1 MKNHPPL
8 LPFTTQTIPHT
19 IMNFSTDEY
28 ESVGERGAYRNAVL
42 ADEAERDRVSSP
54 RVTTI
59 IPSSPVH
66 IATPPP
72 VIIPSA
78 DMIREAPDASFM
90 TMLESLAS
98 TATRVEMVEE
108 SINYHCKEEVVE
120 DDDPG
125 LPYFPNN
132 PASLRFYPLYIPR
145 NDQTDEKVVAPY
157 IYYRNH
163 SQEVV
168 GCMKRDAPPYAAPV
182 YIHTPN
188 PVQLPIPLTNT
199 QISQF
204 ACDDPRAYAIDEV
217 LWRLE
222 DPRIDTEVSRLRE
235 KLRLQEQI
243 QHQLDDIR
251 RQERQ
256 LVGAQFD
263 VEQTI
268 DAIRDRMER
277 ACLYQTLADAYAR
290 MVVRPS
296 PSPSDRPLGLRA
308 RGPLEM
314 PQLHDEPRRRGCWEC
329 GSTSHRRK
337 QCPERRRPPRQ
348 CTYCQSYSHRS
359 PQCLFKRLAIPPPR
373 QRMVTEALAHETH
386 TPTWCGK
393 CLRTNPGHDEVDCP
407 MRELCRNCGKRGNLY
422 FLRTHRCD
430 DTHEQLM
437 HGEEE
442 EGDPELYGDG
452 ES

>member
-1 MKNHPPL
+1 
-8 LPFTTQTIPHT
+8 
-19 IMNFSTDEY
+19 MNFSIDEY
-28 ESVGERGAYRNAVL
+28 ESVGEHGAYRNAVL
-42 ADEAERDRVSSP
+42 AAEAERDRISSP

-59 IPSSPVH
+59 IPTSPVP

-72 VIIPSA
+72 VLIPSA
-78 DMIREAPDASFM
+78 DMIREAPDASFV
-90 TMLESLAS
+90 TMLESLTSA
-98 TATRVEMVEE
+98 ATRVEEVEE
-108 SINYHCKEEVVE
+108 PIDYHREAEVVE

-125 LPYFPNN
+125 LPYFPNK

-145 NDQTDEKVVAPY
+145 DDHTDERVVAPY
-157 IYYRNH
+157 IYYRNQ

-168 GCMKRDAPPYAAPV
+168 GCMKRGTPPYAAPV

-199 QISQF
+199 QIRQF
-204 ACDDPRAYAIDEV
+204 ARDDPRAYAIDKV
-217 LWRLE
+217 LRRLE
-222 DPRIDTEVSRLRE
+222 DPRIDAEVSRLRD
-235 KLRLQEQI
+235 KLQLQDKI

-251 RQERQ
+251 RQERR

-277 ACLYQTLADAYAR
+277 ARLYQTLADAYAR
-290 MVVRPS
+290 MVVRPT
-296 PSPSDRPLGLRA
+296 PSPSDRPLNLRM

-314 PQLHDEPRRRGCWEC
+314 PQLHNEPRGRGCWEC
-329 GSTSHRRK
+329 GSLTHRRK
-337 QCPERRRPPRQ
+337 KCPERKRPPQQ

-393 CLRTNPGHDEVDCP
+393 CLRNNPGHEEVDCP
-407 MRELCRNCGKRGNLY
+407 TRELCRNCGKRENLF
-422 FLRTHRCD
+422 FLRTHKCRD
-430 DTHEQLM
+430 DHDQLM
-437 HGEEE
+437 YGEGE

>member
-1 MKNHPPL
+1 
-8 LPFTTQTIPHT
+8 
-19 IMNFSTDEY
+19 MNFSTDEY
-28 ESVGERGAYRNAVL
+28 ESVGERGTYRNTVL
-42 ADEAERDRVSSP
+42 AAEAERDKISSP

-72 VIIPSA
+72 VLIPSA
-78 DMIREAPDASFM
+78 DMIQEVPDSSFV

-98 TATRVEMVEE
+98 AATRVEMVEE
-108 SINYHCKEEVVE
+108 PINYHREEEVVE

-145 NDQTDEKVVAPY
+145 NDHTDEKVVAPY
-157 IYYRNH
+157 IYYRNQN
-163 SQEVV
+163 QEVV
-168 GCMKRDAPPYAAPV
+168 GCMKRGAPPYAAPV

-188 PVQLPIPLTNT
+188 PVHLPIPLTNM
-199 QISQF
+199 QIRQF
-204 ACDDPRAYAIDEV
+204 ARDDPRAYAINEV
-217 LWRLE
+217 LRRLE
-222 DPRIDTEVSRLRE
+222 DPCIDAEVSRLRE
-235 KLRLQEQI
+235 KLQLQDKI

-251 RQERQ
+251 RQERR

-268 DAIRDRMER
+268 DAIRDHMER
-277 ACLYQTLADAYAR
+277 ACLYQTLADAYTR

-329 GSTSHRRK
+329 RSTSHQRK
-337 QCPERRRPPRQ
+337 QCPECRCPPRQ

-359 PQCLFKRLAIPPPR
+359 PQCLFKRLALPPPPK
-373 QRMVTEALAHETH
+373 RMVVEVLAHETH
-386 TPTWCGK
+386 APTWCGK
-393 CLRTNPGHDEVDCP
+393 CLRNNPGHEEVDCP
-407 MRELCRNCGKRGNLY
+407 TRELCRNCGKCGNLF
-422 FLRTHRCD
+422 FLRTHKCD
-430 DTHEQLM
+430 DTSDQLM
-437 HGEEE
+437 YGEEE

>member
-1 MKNHPPL
+1 
-8 LPFTTQTIPHT
+8 
-19 IMNFSTDEY
+19 MNRVRIVTDEY
-28 ESVGERGAYRNAVL
+28 ESAGERGAYRNAVL
-42 ADEAERDRVSSP
+42 AVEAERDTISSP

-72 VIIPSA
+72 VLIPSA
-78 DMIREAPDASFM
+78 DMIREAPDSSFV

-98 TATRVEMVEE
+98 AATRIEMIEEPIDYHREPEVEE
-108 SINYHCKEEVVE
+108 
-120 DDDPG
+120 D
-125 LPYFPNN
+125 
-132 PASLRFYPLYIPR
+132 
-145 NDQTDEKVVAPY
+145 DEKVLAPY

-163 SQEVV
+163 SQEVI
-168 GCMKRDAPPYAAPV
+168 GCMKRGSPPYAAPV

-199 QISQF
+199 QIRQF
-204 ACDDPRAYAIDEV
+204 ARDDPRAYAIDEV
-217 LWRLE
+217 LRRLE
-222 DPRIDTEVSRLRE
+222 DPRIDAEVSRLRD
-235 KLRLQEQI
+235 KLRLQDSI
-243 QHQLDDIR
+243 QRQLDDVR
-251 RQERQ
+251 RQERT

-277 ACLYQTLADAYAR
+277 ARLYQTLADAYAR
-290 MVVRPS
+290 MVIRPS

-329 GSTSHRRK
+329 GSTRHRRK
-337 QCPERRRPPRQ
+337 QCPERKRPPRQ

-359 PQCLFKRLAIPPPR
+359 PQCLFKRLAIPPPP
-373 QRMVTEALAHETH
+373 QRTVVEALAHKDPVPE
-386 TPTWCGK
+386 WCGK
-393 CLRTNPGHDEVDCP
+393 CLRNNPGHEEVDCP
-407 MRELCRNCGKRGNLY
+407 TRELCRNCGRRGNLF
-422 FLRTHRCD
+422 FLRTHKCD
-430 DTHEQLM
+430 DTDDQLM
-437 HGEEE
+437 AGEGE